1 MSMVSPDY
9 FVEQYEDMS
18 YEELLPVRDELIDEI
33 RALET
38 SGNNAKYPGNT
49 KYQEDLKY
57 LSKLCELVAEK
68 FNDMLWEQDLS

>member
-1 MSMVSPDY
+1 M
-9 FVEQYEDMS
+9 
-18 YEELLPVRDELIDEI
+18 RDELIDEI